1 MKSGGSSHGSL
12 FIVICDEKGDGL
24 TLCEQTPISSCVHP
38 LSCTVQK
45 LCTYLH
51 PSSGDDEINHHESL
65 SSANIHDKDDGLT
78 LCEQLS

>member
-1 MKSGGSSHGSL
+1 MAACSLLFVMKKVMVSHFVNKL
-12 FIVICDEKGDGL
+12 
-24 TLCEQTPISSCVHP
+24 PISLCVHP
-38 LSCTVQK
+38 LSCNVQK

-65 SSANIHDKDDGLT
+65 SSVNIHDKDDGLT

>member
-24 TLCEQTPISSCVHP
+24 TLCEQTPISLCVHP
-38 LSCTVQK
+38 LSCKVQK

-51 PSSGDDEINHHESL
+51 GHPREMMKSIIMKACL
-65 SSANIHDKDDGLT
+65 AIVFMTKMMV
-78 LCEQLS
+78 